1 MKIKMVVTDL
11 DGTLMNTGQ
20 EISTQDIE
28 TLRVLAS
35 RKIIRVIATGRSL
48 YSANKVL
55 DANLPIDYLIFSSGA
70 GIQSWPDKKIINEH
84 HLPEDQVTRIKD
96 YFIDQQ
102 VDFMVHKT
110 IPENHHFFYH
120 QTSHLNADF
129 DRRIAIYQPFA
140 APLMTSTAL
149 KKACQFV
156 AIIPDHVISFEQIC
170 HDLPELTVIR
180 TTSPL
185 DKQTLWIEIFPGHV
199 SKGQAADWLCRQ
211 HQIDHSQVVSL
222 GNDYNDLDLLQWS
235 GYSYVVEDAPQ
246 KLKEQFRV
254 IAGGLDSPFSM
265 AVSDALAS
273 MPK

>member
-11 DGTLMNTGQ
+11 DGTLMNAGQ

-28 TLRVLAS
+28 TLHFLA
-35 RKIIRVIATGRSL
+35 RQKIIRVIATGRSL

-84 HLPEDQVTRIKD
+84 HLPEEQVTRIRN
-96 YFIDQQ
+96 YFMDQQ
-102 VDFMVHKT
+102 IDFMVHKT
-110 IPENHHFFYH
+110 IPENHHFYYH
-120 QTSHLNADF
+120 QTTPVNPDF
-129 DRRIAIYQPFA
+129 DRRIAIFQPFA
-140 APLMTSTAL
+140 APLMTSTVV
-149 KKACQFV
+149 KNACQFV

-199 SKGQAADWLCRQ
+199 SKGQAAAWLCRQ
-211 HQIDHSQVVSL
+211 HHIDHSQVVSL

-235 GYSYVVEDAPQ
+235 GHSYVVEDAPPE
-246 KLKEQFRV
+246 LKDQFRV
-254 IAGGLDSPFSM
+254 IPGGSGSPFSM
-265 AVSDALAS
+265 AVSDALGS
-273 MPK
+273 KPK